1 MSFRK
6 AAWIAA
12 GAAVAAAVVSQVP
25 SLGQVRRMDLAAA
38 AKEVVS

>member
-1 MSFRK
+1 MSLRK

-12 GAAVAAAVVSQVP
+12 GAAVAALVSQVP
-25 SLGQVRRMDLAAA
+25 SLGQLRRMDLAAA